1 MNKLSAKI
9 NLLQKKLKI
18 IRIATE
24 PEALQVLLRG
34 QLRFLNNFH
43 KVIGLSSP
51 GKQLNNVKIH
61 EGIRVIP
68 LEMTRKV
75 TPLKDIFSLMRMIK
89 IFKKEKPDVVHSHT
103 PKAGIISMVASI
115 ICDVPNRIHTV
126 VGLPLME
133 SYGLK
138 KKLLLLVEWLTYRCA
153 TKVYVNSNSLKKY
166 ILKNISISP
175 KKISVIGH
183 GSTNGVDIEFFN
195 KNDKINISAITFKRK
210 FNLINK
216 FTFIF
221 IGRIVKD
228 KGIEELLKAFVKLN
242 NKISNTRLILLGR
255 QEQDLNPINDEAKN
269 TILSNKNIINLG
281 YRNDVRTYLTA
292 SNCLVLPSYR
302 EGMPNVVLQAGSMK
316 IPSIVTNIN
325 GCNEIIKNKV
335 NGLIVQP
342 KNINSLYLAMK
353 KITTDRKLCNSLKNS
368 ARINVVNKF
377 SQNEFLKKI
386 LKIYSNL
393 DKSNN
398 YKKN

>member
-1 MNKLSAKI
+1 MSKLRTKKA
-9 NLLQKKLKI
+9 LLQKKLKI

-24 PEALQVLLRG
+24 PEALHVLLKG
-34 QLRFLNNFH
+34 QLKFLNKFH
-43 KVIGLSSP
+43 NVIGLSSP
-51 GKQLNNVKIH
+51 GKQLNNLKID

-68 LEMTRKV
+68 LEMTRKI
-75 TPLKDIFSLMRMIK
+75 TPLKDIFAIIRMIK
-89 IFKKEKPDVVHSHT
+89 IFKKEKPDVVHTHT
-103 PKAGIISMVASI
+103 PKAGIVSMTASI
-115 ICDVPNRIHTV
+115 ICGVTTRIHTV

-138 KKLLLLVEWLTYRCA
+138 KKLLLLVEWLTYKFA
-153 TKVYVNSNSLKKY
+153 TRVFVNSHRLRKY
-166 ILKNISISP
+166 ILKNIPISS
-175 KKISVIGH
+175 KKLSVIGH
-183 GSTNGVDIEFFN
+183 GSTNGVNTEYFN
-195 KNDKINISAITFKRK
+195 KNNKINNSALTFKKK

-242 NKISNTRLILLGR
+242 KKLSNTRLILLGR
-255 QEQDLNPINDEAKN
+255 QEQDLDPINDEAIN

-281 YRNDVRTYLTA
+281 YKSDIRNFLAA

-302 EGMPNVVLQAGSMK
+302 EGLPNVVLQAGSMK

-342 KNINSLYLAMK
+342 KNINSLYFAMK
-353 KITTDRKLCNSLKNS
+353 KIAIDRKLCSSLKKS
-368 ARINVVNKF
+368 ARINVVHKF
-377 SQNEFLKKI
+377 SQDEFLNKV
-386 LKIYSNL
+386 LKIYTN
-393 DKSNN
+393 
-398 YKKN
+398 